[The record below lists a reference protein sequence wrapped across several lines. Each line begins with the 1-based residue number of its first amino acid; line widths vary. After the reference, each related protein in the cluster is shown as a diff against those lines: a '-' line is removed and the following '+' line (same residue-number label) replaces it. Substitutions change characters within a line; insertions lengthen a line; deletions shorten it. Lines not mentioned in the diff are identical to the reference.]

1 MQRRSLAQ
9 AAALVGAAYV
19 LSNLAGFVQR
29 VIVASRFGTG
39 QELDAFNAALRVPD
53 LLFNVLAGGALA
65 SAFIPIFTGHLTNNQ
80 QPLAWALARRVAVI
94 VFAVMSAIA
103 LVAIVLA
110 EPITRVLIAPGFSD
124 AQVAL
129 TASLMRI
136 MLVST
141 VIFGVSGLL
150 MGVLQSNG
158 AFLAPAIAPALYN
171 LGIILG
177 AVLLSNLGI
186 FGPAI
191 GVVIGALLHLSVQ
204 VPTLRQLVIGK
215 WVTTEAQAQ
224 SPITNYQLRSDAR
237 QILLL
242 MLPRV
247 IGLAAVQINLIVNT
261 RLASRMDAG
270 AVSALNIAF
279 AIMILPQAAIAQ
291 AIGTVLFPA
300 ISANAARG
308 ERAAFGA
315 AITRALSVIIALSM
329 PATVGLIVLGQPL
342 IRLLFERGE
351 FTAQSTA
358 QVSFALQMFAVGLV
372 AHSVLEVVTRGFYA
386 LKDTARPVALA
397 VASMALNIALSV
409 ALADAFARA
418 GWMPFGGVALA
429 NAIATTLETVALYW
443 ILARREPGIAT
454 RTIVLALGKAAVAS
468 VAMGLVL
475 VAWLAVMGSGA
486 FATVAAL
493 VIGGLVYFAAAF
505 ALRSDEARFATQ
517 LIKRRVS
524 PSPHGPTEGHSPSPG
539 GRGS

>member
-9 AAALVGAAYV
+9 AAALVGIAYV

-80 QPLAWALARRVAVI
+80 QPLAWALARRVAWI
-94 VFAVMSAIA
+94 VFAVMSAVA

-191 GVVIGALLHLSVQ
+191 GVVIGALLHLGAQLPS
-204 VPTLRQLVIGK
+204 LRHISRIAYP
-215 WVTTEAQAQ
+215 VTSNPQSEIQNPKLQAD
-224 SPITNYQLRSDAR
+224 TR

-261 RLASRMDAG
+261 RLASRMEAG

-300 ISANAARG
+300 ISANAAKG

-315 AITRALSVIIALSM
+315 AITRALSVIIALSV

-386 LKDTARPVALA
+386 LKDTARPVAFA
-397 VASMALNIALSV
+397 VASMALNILLSIG
-409 ALADAFARA
+409 LADAFARA
-418 GWMPFGGVALA
+418 GLMPFGGVALA
-429 NAIATTLETVALYW
+429 NAIATTLETIALYW
-443 ILARREPGIAT
+443 VLARHEPGIAT
-454 RTIVLALGKAAVAS
+454 RTIVLALGKAAAAS
-468 VAMGLVL
+468 LMMGLTL
-475 VAWLAVMGSGA
+475 VAWLAVMGNGA
-486 FATVAAL
+486 FATIAAL
-493 VIGGLVYFAAAF
+493 VIGGLAYFAAAF
-505 ALRSDEARFATQ
+505 ALRSDEARFATNVVS
-517 LIKRRVS
+517 RRLM
-524 PSPHGPTEGHSPSPG
+524 
-539 GRGS
+539 RRA

>member
-9 AAALVGAAYV
+9 AAALVGAAYI

-29 VIVASRFGTG
+29 VIVASRFGAG
-39 QELDAFNAALRVPD
+39 AELDAFNAALRTPD

-65 SAFIPIFTGHLTNNQ
+65 SAFIPIFTAHLTNNQ
-80 QPLAWALARRVAVI
+80 RSTAWALARRVAVI
-94 VFAVMSAIA
+94 VFVVMSVVA
-103 LVAIVLA
+103 LLAIVLA
-110 EPITRVLIAPGFSD
+110 EPITRILIAPGFNEP
-124 AQVAL
+124 QVAL

-158 AFLAPAIAPALYN
+158 AFLAPAVAPALYN

-177 AVLLSNLGI
+177 AVLLGGLGI
-186 FGPAI
+186 YGPAI
-191 GVVIGALLHLSVQ
+191 GVVIGAVLHLGVQ
-204 VPTLRQLVIGK
+204 LPSLVR
-215 WVTTEAQAQ
+215 VRRATPHP
-224 SPITNYQLRSDAR
+224 SPLPQGERELASDTR
-237 QILLL
+237 HILLL

-261 RLASRMDAG
+261 RLASRMEAG

-279 AIMILPQAAIAQ
+279 AIMILPQAVIAQ

-300 ISANAARG
+300 ISANAAKG

-315 AITRALSVIIALSM
+315 AITRALSVIIALSV

-351 FTAQSTA
+351 FTAQNTA

-372 AHSVLEVVTRGFYA
+372 AHSMLEVVTRGFYA

-397 VASMALNIALSV
+397 VASMALNIVLSI

-418 GWMPFGGVALA
+418 GLMPLGGVALA
-429 NAIATTLETVALYW
+429 NAIATTLEAIALYV
-443 ILARREPGIAT
+443 LLERREPSVATRAIAIALVKALIASAVMGIALLAWLALAGT
-454 RTIVLALGKAAVAS
+454 GAMATVLALAV
-468 VAMGLVL
+468 
-475 VAWLAVMGSGA
+475 GA
-486 FATVAAL
+486 
-493 VIGGLVYFAAAF
+493 GVYFAAAF
-505 ALRSDEARFATQ
+505 ALRSDEAQFAVGVV
-517 LIKRRVS
+517 RR
-524 PSPHGPTEGHSPSPG
+524 
-539 GRGS
+539 RLAR

>member
-29 VIVASRFGTG
+29 VIIASRFGAG
-39 QELDAFNAALRVPD
+39 ADLDAFNAALRTPD

-65 SAFIPIFTGHLTNNQ
+65 SAFIPIFTAHLANNQ
-80 QPLAWALARRVAVI
+80 RPTAWTLARRVAVI
-94 VFAVMSAIA
+94 VFVVMSVVA
-103 LVAIVLA
+103 LLTIVLA
-110 EPITRVLIAPGFSD
+110 EPIARILIAPGFTES
-124 AQVAL
+124 QIAL

-136 MLVST
+136 MLAST

-177 AVLLSNLGI
+177 AVLLGGLGI
-186 FGPAI
+186 YGPAI
-191 GVVIGALLHLSVQ
+191 GVVIGAMLHLAVQ
-204 VPTLRQLVIGK
+204 LPSLRRLVVTNRVSDDVPGQL
-215 WVTTEAQAQ
+215 
-224 SPITNYQLRSDAR
+224 PIAHYQLQSDTR
-237 QILLL
+237 HILLL

-261 RLASRMDAG
+261 RLASRMEAG

-279 AIMILPQAAIAQ
+279 AIMILPQAVIAQ

-300 ISANAARG
+300 ISANAAKG
-308 ERAAFGA
+308 ERAAFGE
-315 AITRALSVIIALSM
+315 AITRALSVIIALSV

-351 FTAQSTA
+351 FTAQNTA

-372 AHSVLEVVTRGFYA
+372 AHSMLEVVTRGFYA

-397 VASMALNIALSV
+397 TASMALNILLSV
-409 ALADAFARA
+409 VLAVAFARA

-429 NAIATTLETVALYW
+429 NAIATTLEAIALYVL
-443 ILARREPGIAT
+443 LARREPNIAT
-454 RTIVLALGKAAVAS
+454 RTIVLALGKAALAS
-468 VAMGLVL
+468 GVMGLVL

-486 FATVAAL
+486 LATVTAL
-493 VIGGLVYFAAAF
+493 VIGTLVYFAAAF

-517 LIKRRVS
+517 LIRRRVM
-524 PSPHGPTEGHSPSPG
+524 PSLRLP
-539 GRGS
+539 